1 MTPAFIQIAIA
12 IAGVVF
18 SAGGAMF
25 LVKQMRRDLNG
36 IGAKARLI
44 EDKAADRYI
53 ALSFAILLSAP
64 EGKRTAI
71 AQILLNAALRR

>member
-1 MTPAFIQIAIA
+1 MV
-12 IAGVVF
+12 GVIF
-18 SAGGAMF
+18 GAGGAWF

-53 ALSFAILLSAP
+53 AISFAILLSAP
-64 EGKRTAI
+64 EDKRRAV